1 MRTGHFLT
9 LQALVFA
16 IVTAAFTNIYIT
28 QPVLPILS
36 AEFGIN
42 ESTASFTVSAV
53 ILGIA
58 LANLP
63 FGRLTDRYSIKP
75 IILTGGSAI
84 AVAGFLCAATK
95 SFWLLTGARFFQG
108 LFIPGLTTCL
118 AAYLA
123 KNLPPERLNVAMGSY
138 VSATVVGGLSG
149 RLLGGWIHPP
159 LHWRYAF
166 VSASILLLIAV
177 IAAAIG
183 LPAETAAKKTEEKE
197 LGFIQLLSRPDLLR
211 IFFVSFGAF
220 FVFSST
226 FNYLPYYLS
235 GPPFNATTQMIT
247 LLYLAYI
254 IGIIISPLA
263 GKFSNKAGNG
273 ATMALGSLIFG
284 LFLGCTLIKS
294 FPAIAAGLAGI
305 CGGFFMVHSA
315 AAGSLNR
322 KLSASRGRANSLYVL
337 FYYIGGYAGIT
348 LSGYCYIYGGWS
360 AIVIL
365 GSIMLLLPFI
375 TGIFENQKE
384 KALK

>member
-1 MRTGHFLT
+1 
-9 LQALVFA
+9 
-16 IVTAAFTNIYIT
+16 
-28 QPVLPILS
+28 
-36 AEFGIN
+36 
-42 ESTASFTVSAV
+42 
-53 ILGIA
+53 
-58 LANLP
+58 
-63 FGRLTDRYSIKP
+63 
-75 IILTGGSAI
+75 
-84 AVAGFLCAATK
+84 
-95 SFWLLTGARFFQG
+95 
-108 LFIPGLTTCL
+108 
-118 AAYLA
+118 
-123 KNLPPERLNVAMGSY
+123 MGSY

-166 VSASILLLIAV
+166 VSASILLLIAM